1 MTTPQKNM
9 KTKRIKPWNLREGDR
24 IVIETLPR
32 DMARDGAPRDYE
44 VTGILK
50 TRGVFTGGTLW
61 KVKYADGQSPFG
73 FSVIQFHGKK
83 NNLPSES
90 VTILI

>member
-1 MTTPQKNM
+1 M
-9 KTKRIKPWNLREGDR
+9 KTKKIMPWNLREGDK
-24 IVIETLPR
+24 IVVETLPR
-32 DMARDGAPRDYE
+32 DMARDGAPRAYE

-61 KVKYADGQSPFG
+61 KVKYADGQCPLG

-83 NNLPSES
+83 GNLPTEKA
-90 VTILI
+90 TILI